1 MENNLHIRVSRSN
14 EEIFEDYSA
23 DLCDKFKSNSY
34 SEVCYD

>member
-23 DLCDKFKSNSY
+23 DLCDKFKSNTAQKFSY
-34 SEVCYD
+34 D